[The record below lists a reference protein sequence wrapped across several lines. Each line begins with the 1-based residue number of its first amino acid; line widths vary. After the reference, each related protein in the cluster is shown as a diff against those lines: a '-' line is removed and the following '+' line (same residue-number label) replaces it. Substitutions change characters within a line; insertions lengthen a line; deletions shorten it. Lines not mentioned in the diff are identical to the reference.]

1 VRSEGMSQT
10 STPASRYNEATPEL
24 RTTQLRNAKVEE
36 GRIAELVKYRFESL
50 NTEIQGKLNTTFQ

>member
-1 VRSEGMSQT
+1 MSQT